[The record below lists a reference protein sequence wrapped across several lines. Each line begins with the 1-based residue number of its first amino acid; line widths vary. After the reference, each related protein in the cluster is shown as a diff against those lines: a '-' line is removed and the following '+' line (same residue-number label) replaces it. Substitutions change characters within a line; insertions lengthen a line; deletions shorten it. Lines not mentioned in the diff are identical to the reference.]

1 MRTNRYI
8 LITIALLAAMI
19 MRAQEIKV
27 KDQTV
32 EKSDGSLLIYM
43 TLDFSEIKLPTN
55 RGLVCTPV
63 IAAGDSLRPLTPVVL
78 NGRDRHI
85 LYERTGRNRPNMAS
99 MNCAASTAGSR
110 PSSTLSA
117 RRWRTGCGSR
127 R

>member
-32 EKSDGSLLIYM
+32 EKSDGSLLIHM

-85 LYERTGRNRPNMAS
+85 LYERTGRNPAEHGEYELRRLN
-99 MNCAASTAGSR
+99 SR

>member
-32 EKSDGSLLIYM
+32 EKSDGSLLIHM

-55 RGLVCTPV
+55 FSAKNILPLPV
-63 IAAGDSLRPLTPVVL
+63 F
-78 NGRDRHI
+78 
-85 LYERTGRNRPNMAS
+85 
-99 MNCAASTAGSR
+99 
-110 PSSTLSA
+110 
-117 RRWRTGCGSR
+117 
-127 R
+127 